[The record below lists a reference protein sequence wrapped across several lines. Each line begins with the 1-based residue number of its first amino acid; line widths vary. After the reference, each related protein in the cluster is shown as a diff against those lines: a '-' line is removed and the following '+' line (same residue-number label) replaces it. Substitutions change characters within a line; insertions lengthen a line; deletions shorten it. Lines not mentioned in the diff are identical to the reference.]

1 MSDIYRLRIP
11 DCIAATIRGMHPLL
25 KKKIKRSLQF
35 ILSEPFSGK
44 ALKGEPADL
53 RSYRIS
59 RFRVIYRISGKK
71 IEIVAIGP
79 RSRIYEETYREIRKS
94 RQD

>member
-11 DCIAATIRGMHPLL
+11 DSIAALIRGTHPLL

-44 ALKGEPADL
+44 ALKGELAGL

-59 RFRVIYRISGKK
+59 RFRVIYRISEKE
-71 IEIVAIGP
+71 IEVVAIGP

-94 RQD
+94 SQE